1 MPQAQTEQNKKN
13 AAFRWAHVWLNVL
26 SKLLAIPLFI
36 FIYRLLPFMQWPW
49 HLDKILL
56 FILVSI
62 LLFVV
67 FRFFEKSILLLSAA
81 ALLFLGIGSA
91 MGPYGFR
98 HLYQDYR
105 AMIYSM
111 IYDPVPVA
119 LRVKPIRFFP
129 NEKALVRAVDYPH
142 PQVRDFSLQAV
153 NEHFKEVQR
162 GHTYRTLIQSL
173 AVFKAINTQWHYV
186 NDPKS
191 RDYFAKASESVR
203 YLSGDCDDHST
214 CMAACIKAIGG
225 RVRLILTTR
234 HLYPE
239 LYVGTKNDF
248 DHLHLLIRK
257 NLFVRECSGK
267 ALHYHVD
274 AEGKIWINLDYTA
287 SYPGGPFMAQPV
299 LGVLNL

>member
-1 MPQAQTEQNKKN
+1 MRPAHKNQSKKIST
-13 AAFRWAHVWLNVL
+13 FRWTHLWLNIL

-36 FIYRLLPFMQWPW
+36 FIYRLLPYTQWPW
-49 HLDKILL
+49 YLDKILL
-56 FILVSI
+56 FALVSVS
-62 LLFVV
+62 LFIV
-67 FRFFEKSILLLSAA
+67 FRFFEKSILFLSIA
-81 ALLFLGIGSA
+81 ALLFLSAGSVV
-91 MGPYGFR
+91 GPYGFR
-98 HLYQDYR
+98 HLYHDYL

-111 IYDPVPVA
+111 IYDPIPVA
-119 LRVKPIRFFP
+119 LQVKPLRFFP
-129 NEKALVRAVDYPH
+129 NEKALVRAVDYTH
-142 PQVRDFSLQAV
+142 PRVRDFSLQAL
-153 NEHFKEVQR
+153 NEHFKDIQR
-162 GHTYRTLIQSL
+162 GHPYRTLIQSL

-191 RDYFAKASESVR
+191 RDYFAKASESVQ

-248 DHLHLLIRK
+248 EHLHLLIRK
-257 NLFVRECSGK
+257 NLFTPECSGK
-267 ALHYHVD
+267 ALHYHID
-274 AEGKIWINLDYTA
+274 AEDKIWINFDYTA